1 MHLLAIYVK
10 SREIEDSLRIGVEL
24 KPFERK
30 LDFWNLFKIWSIE
43 NYLKFGVLG
52 IKFKNWNF
60 GNQIGKK
67 LEFLKLFEN

>member
-24 KPFERK
+24 KLFERK

-52 IKFKNWNF
+52 IKFKN
-60 GNQIGKK
+60 
-67 LEFLKLFEN
+67 